1 MSNLLRTSLV
11 FAAALAAG
19 SASAEPS
26 TNPHSAP
33 KGAYTLDSRHT
44 ILTFCIK
51 HMGISSYCGRFNNVT
66 GTLDFNGSQ
75 PEKATAKIS
84 VDVTS
89 IDTPSDPLDDKLKK
103 EFFETDKFATA
114 TYEATSVTVGAD
126 NKGKINGNLTLHGV
140 TKPLVLNATFN
151 GGTKDAFRDAYRI
164 GFSAEATFKHED
176 FNFPSVAWRSFIG
189 DEVTLTID
197 AEFASGK

>member
-1 MSNLLRTSLV
+1 MTKLLRVSLV
-11 FAAALAAG
+11 FAVALTGPAL
-19 SASAEPS
+19 AEPS

-33 KGAYTLDSRHT
+33 KGVYALDSSHT

-51 HMGISSYCGRFNNVT
+51 HMGISSYCGRFNKVS

-75 PEKATAKIS
+75 PEKATAKIT
-84 VDVTS
+84 VDVNS
-89 IDTPSDPLDDKLKK
+89 LDTPSDALNQKLPK
-103 EFFETDKFATA
+103 EFFETAKFPTA
-114 TYEATSVTVGAD
+114 TYEATSVTVDGE

-140 TKPLVLNATFN
+140 TKPLALNTTFN

-164 GFSAEATFKHED
+164 GFSAETSFKHAD
-176 FNFPSVAWRSFIG
+176 FDFPNVAWRSFIG
-189 DEVTLTID
+189 DEITLYID